1 MGTDAGGGAG
11 TAGGSAG
18 ARDRTL
24 REGAR
29 GPRSEAGRSLAL
41 QAGAPS

>member
-18 ARDRTL
+18 ARDRTP
-24 REGAR
+24 REGAG
-29 GPRSEAGRSLAL
+29 GPSSEASRSLVL